1 MLTSVAS
8 RFVTD
13 YARSN
18 AVVMEALLRVI
29 SGPNVGACFVLE
41 ERTRVGRAADAD
53 IQLDE
58 PYVSRHHARVRRQP
72 DGSFELCD
80 LGSTAGTTVNG
91 APVSKKTLQPDDVI
105 AIGRSRFSFEMGAET
120 STAASF
126 SKKERGFA
134 TLRPT
139 VPMPVVP
146 TASSPKPAST
156 PVKRK
161 RRPTTQRRIPAMR
174 DAQPVVQR
182 PKRPRSETAE
192 NLLDDILGPQTD
204 VVVMRLQGAAN
215 EDSGPKVA
223 ASKVEPEPATSQAAT
238 PNAATHNAATP
249 ETAKPD
255 AAERETV
262 KRETAKPEAKKP
274 GPSVAPSVGI
284 VTPPRPRVQPVA
296 PVERVKVQM
305 PPGPRTQPIG
315 VPRGVQ
321 LTESGALVTDCN
333 PEERE
338 AALSTLR
345 DVLDYRALRLDGLR
359 GRSMDA
365 RAKARYAQLTTR
377 LLVETHGLP
386 SSRRFVR
393 EPCPLPAT
401 LTQRDGALSRTLE
414 VRLDDLSAGGTRLSM
429 FDPSVRVGDEVW
441 VAFDL
446 AALFSFGQKVVFRSR
461 VVWTS
466 GRIGA
471 TGLMFGG
478 NARFVDT
485 VEAAIATG

>member
-1 MLTSVAS
+1 
-8 RFVTD
+8 
-13 YARSN
+13 
-18 AVVMEALLRVI
+18 MEALLRVI
-29 SGPNVGACFVLE
+29 AGPNVGACFVLQ
-41 ERTRVGRAADAD
+41 ERTRVGRASDAD

-58 PYVSRHHARVRRQP
+58 PHVSRQHARVRRQP

-91 APVSKKTLQPDDVI
+91 EPVRKKILQPDDVI
-105 AIGRSRFSFEMGAET
+105 AIGRSRFAFEMGVGV

-126 SKKERGFA
+126 SSKARGFA

-139 VPMPVVP
+139 QPMPVVP
-146 TASSPKPAST
+146 VATSEPAAAPAPT
-156 PVKRK
+156 PVPPATMRK
-161 RRPTTQRRIPAMR
+161 RRRTTQRRIPAMR
-174 DAQPVVQR
+174 DPQPLAQR
-182 PKRPRSETAE
+182 PQQRPGGKAE
-192 NLLDDILGPQTD
+192 NLLDSILGPQTD
-204 VVVMRLQGAAN
+204 VVVEKSRVAAN
-215 EDSGPKVA
+215 EDSGPKLA
-223 ASKVEPEPATSQAAT
+223 ASSTQSSAAT
-238 PNAATHNAATP
+238 
-249 ETAKPD
+249 TAD
-255 AAERETV
+255 QR
-262 KRETAKPEAKKP
+262 
-274 GPSVAPSVGI
+274 APLSAPAPARVPAVSG
-284 VTPPRPRVQPVA
+284 VSPRDPVPPPRRP
-296 PVERVKVQM
+296 
-305 PPGPRTQPIG
+305 TQSRG
-315 VPRGVQ
+315 TPRGIP
-321 LTESGALVTDCN
+321 LTDSGSVSIDYN

-338 AALSTLR
+338 TALSTLR

-359 GRSMDA
+359 GQSMDA
-365 RAKARYAQLTTR
+365 RAEARYAQLTTR
-377 LLVETHGLP
+377 LLVDTHGLP

-401 LTQRDGALSRTLE
+401 LTQCDGTLSRTLE
-414 VRLDDLSAGGTRLSM
+414 VSLEDLSAGGTRLSM

>member
-1 MLTSVAS
+1 
-8 RFVTD
+8 
-13 YARSN
+13 
-18 AVVMEALLRVI
+18 MEALLRVI

-41 ERTRVGRAADAD
+41 ERTRIGRASDAN

-72 DGSFELCD
+72 DGSFELSD
-80 LGSTAGTTVNG
+80 LGSTSGTTVNG
-91 APVSKKTLQPDDVI
+91 APVSKKVLRPDDVI
-105 AIGRSRFSFEMGAET
+105 AIGRSRFSFEMGVGT

-126 SKKERGFA
+126 SNKARGFA

-139 VPMPVVP
+139 LPMPVVP
-146 TASSPKPAST
+146 VATPPVVPAQ
-156 PVKRK
+156 PVATRK
-161 RRPTTQRRIPAMR
+161 RRRTTQRRIPAMR
-174 DAQPVVQR
+174 AAQPVVGPPER
-182 PKRPRSETAE
+182 RTSETAE
-192 NLLDDILGPQTD
+192 TLLDSILGPQTD
-204 VVVMRLQGAAN
+204 VVVEHAREAAN
-215 EDSGPKVA
+215 EDSGPKPAASPKASKSEASGMTSHVA
-223 ASKVEPEPATSQAAT
+223 ADAVRSAVPASSPA
-238 PNAATHNAATP
+238 
-249 ETAKPD
+249 
-255 AAERETV
+255 
-262 KRETAKPEAKKP
+262 P
-274 GPSVAPSVGI
+274 GPARVPASSGLSPRDLAPRQGSPAHSKG
-284 VTPPRPRVQPVA
+284 A
-296 PVERVKVQM
+296 
-305 PPGPRTQPIG
+305 
-315 VPRGVQ
+315 PRGIP
-321 LTESGALVTDCN
+321 LTDSGSVSTDYN

-338 AALSTLR
+338 TALSTLR

-359 GRSMDA
+359 GQPMDA
-365 RAKARYAQLTTR
+365 RAEARYAQLTAR

-401 LTQRDGALSRTLE
+401 LTQSDGALSRTLE

-478 NARFVDT
+478 NAHFVET